1 MTSSSDDSSP
11 LPIDRHRLIHA
22 STVLRTGQQAQL
34 LRAVRAGEVQRVRR
48 GVYSP
53 VGADP
58 PLRGADRHLLTAFAA
73 AAQRDHPVFAGYT
86 SALLHGMPA
95 VGAIPSQVTLLGSGA
110 SGRIRNGVIELGRRD
125 DTVVETRGGVRLASL
140 ADSVLEVGRRSPLV
154 TALAMVDAAI
164 GRRLEGDRRPVCTLD
179 ELVAIVERR
188 RPFRGSQRVAAVLA
202 RADPA
207 TESPLE
213 SLSRLRFEEYGFPPP
228 RTQHEIALADGRVA
242 RLDFA
247 WPGLGVWGEAD
258 GIAKYGGGGQRAAT
272 TVIEEKWREDA
283 IRATTG
289 WRCVRW
295 SWQDAWR
302 GAPLARALHA
312 AGVPTSGLPRRR

>member
-1 MTSSSDDSSP
+1 MTSGSDDSPP
-11 LPIDRHRLIHA
+11 LPIDRQGLIHA
-22 STVLRTGQQAQL
+22 STVLRAGQQGQL
-34 LRAVRAGEVQRVRR
+34 VRAVRDGELQRVRR

-53 VGADP
+53 VGAGP
-58 PLRGADRHLLTAFAA
+58 PPRGADHHVLTAFAA

-95 VGAIPSQVTLLGSGA
+95 VGAVPSQVTFLASGA
-110 SGRIRNGVIELGRRD
+110 SGRIRNGVIEVGRRD
-125 DTVVETRGGVRLASL
+125 DTVVETRGDIRLTSL
-140 ADSVLEVGRRSPLV
+140 ADAVLEVGRRSPLV

-164 GRRLEGDRRPVCTLD
+164 GPRLVGDRRPTCTLE
-179 ELVAIVERR
+179 ELVAILDRR
-188 RPFRGSQRVAAVLA
+188 RPFRGSLRVAAVLA

-207 TESPLE
+207 AESPLQ

-228 RTQHEIALADGRVA
+228 LTQHELALADGRIV

-258 GIAKYGGGGQRAAT
+258 GIARYGGQRAAA
-272 TVIEEKWREDA
+272 TVLEEERRAEA
-283 IRATTG
+283 IRTMTG

-295 SWQDAWR
+295 EWQDAWR
-302 GAPLARALHA
+302 GVPLARALLD
-312 AGVPTSGLPRRR
+312 AGLTSSGRVRRR

>member
-1 MTSSSDDSSP
+1 MTSHAHESTP

-22 STVLRTGQQAQL
+22 SVVLHAGQQAQL

-58 PLRGADRHLLTAFAA
+58 PRRGAESHLLTAFAA

-86 SALLHGMPA
+86 SALLHRMPA
-95 VGAIPSQVTLLGSGA
+95 VGAIPTQVTLLASGA
-110 SGRIRNGVIELGRRD
+110 SGRIRNGVVELGRRA
-125 DTVVETRGGVRLASL
+125 DTIIETRDGIRLTSL
-140 ADSVLEVGRRSPLV
+140 ADAVLEVGRRSPLV

-164 GRRLEGDRRPVCTLD
+164 GRRFEGDDRPGCTLD
-179 ELVAIVERR
+179 ELVAILDRR
-188 RPFRGSQRVAAVLA
+188 RPFRGSRRVAAVLA
-202 RADPA
+202 RADPLA
-207 TESPLE
+207 ESPLE

-228 RTQHEIALADGRVA
+228 LSQHEVRLVDGRTA

-247 WPGLGVWGEAD
+247 WPGMGVWGEAD
-258 GIAKYGGGGQRAAT
+258 GIGKYGSSGRHSAE
-272 TVIEEKWREDA
+272 TVIDEKRREDA
-283 IRATTG
+283 IRAITG

-295 SWQDAWR
+295 GWQDAWR
-302 GAPLARALHA
+302 GVPLARALLD
-312 AGVPTSGLPRRR
+312 AGLPTSGLARRR